1 MPITRHIF
9 VYIQSPPNNLMR
21 SRSSSYSGVCILV
34 NEIGSPSL
42 IRIELES
49 PAHARYKCLS
59 SSITQTKAVVPA
71 FTV

>member
-1 MPITRHIF
+1 
-9 VYIQSPPNNLMR
+9 MR